1 MEAEQTLVCGE
12 ILQDHCTDKDGSKIG
27 KVRDDHQA
35 TNVLKTVNTVETTQ
49 EFEDETVQEVTISRD
64 AAHQHMTPEREKWAT
79 QQADEIVGQLF
90 TKALPT
96 EERIVGERPVHLKH
110 EVVRDGL
117 ERTFTTMKMGDSSIL
132 RLSLKVGN
140 KFLEAAVDTAAEVT
154 IISDEVYKTLEPRPE
169 VLKETTMHA
178 AGRGMVM
185 KTLVV
190 GPVYVEIGSKS
201 YATEVYVAPIKDEM
215 LLGLNFMVE
224 YGVVVNLRDCTFII
238 GGEELNL
245 SSGPKS
251 IIPVVSK
258 VRVEKRTVIPP
269 FSVVHVQVKL
279 DCPLEQ
285 YVIEQSEEYL
295 PIMIPRCLYNH
306 DHPVACLVNLS
317 DRYYTIKRET
327 VVGTAESVQNTE
339 DPVRATCVT
348 EVKEDQDKEVPEQL
362 TELIDNISSELV
374 APEKSKLKS
383 LLLEFVDIFSRN
395 EFDIRTFQ
403 EVEHGIDTAQ
413 NTITVCR

>member
-1 MEAEQTLVCGE
+1 
-12 ILQDHCTDKDGSKIG
+12 
-27 KVRDDHQA
+27 
-35 TNVLKTVNTVETTQ
+35 
-49 EFEDETVQEVTISRD
+49 
-64 AAHQHMTPEREKWAT
+64 MTPEREKWAT

-96 EERIVGERPVHLKH
+96 EERIVGEGPVHLKH
-110 EVVRDGL
+110 EEVVRDGL
-117 ERTFTTMKMGDSSIL
+117 ERIFTTMKMGDSSIL

-154 IISDEVYKTLEPRPE
+154 IISDEVYKTLETRPE

-190 GPVYVEIGSKS
+190 GPVYLEIGSKS
-201 YATEVYVAPIKDEM
+201 YATEVYVASIKDDM

-269 FSVVHVQVKL
+269 FSVAHVQVKL
-279 DCPLEQ
+279 DCPLQQ
-285 YVIEQSEEYL
+285 YV
-295 PIMIPRCLYNH
+295 MN
-306 DHPVACLVNLS
+306 
-317 DRYYTIKRET
+317 K
-327 VVGTAESVQNTE
+327 
-339 DPVRATCVT
+339 VR
-348 EVKEDQDKEVPEQL
+348 K
-362 TELIDNISSELV
+362 I
-374 APEKSKLKS
+374 
-383 LLLEFVDIFSRN
+383 
-395 EFDIRTFQ
+395 
-403 EVEHGIDTAQ
+403 
-413 NTITVCR
+413 CRS

>member
-1 MEAEQTLVCGE
+1 M
-12 ILQDHCTDKDGSKIG
+12 
-27 KVRDDHQA
+27 
-35 TNVLKTVNTVETTQ
+35 
-49 EFEDETVQEVTISRD
+49 
-64 AAHQHMTPEREKWAT
+64 
-79 QQADEIVGQLF
+79 
-90 TKALPT
+90 
-96 EERIVGERPVHLKH
+96 
-110 EVVRDGL
+110 
-117 ERTFTTMKMGDSSIL
+117 
-132 RLSLKVGN
+132 
-140 KFLEAAVDTAAEVT
+140 T

-190 GPVYVEIGSKS
+190 GPVYLEIGSKS
-201 YATEVYVAPIKDEM
+201 YATEVYVASIKDDM

-258 VRVEKRTVIPP
+258 VRVEKRTVILP
-269 FSVVHVQVKL
+269 FSVAHVQVKL
-279 DCPLEQ
+279 DCLLEQ
-285 YVIEQSEEYL
+285 YGIEQSEENL
-295 PIMIPRCLYNH
+295 PILIPRCLYKH

-362 TELIDNISSELV
+362 TELIDNINSELV